1 MRRFL
6 STQAFAPQRHGA
18 HLQTAAL
25 RNTRTTVARA
35 SVARAAVA
43 RAAVARGLATN
54 VGVTESDG
62 HHPDAAEAARLT
74 ERAYLMPTY
83 TATGARGGG
92 TVFVRGKG
100 ATLTDSEGNECLD
113 MAAGIAVNIL
123 GHSDEGVAAA
133 VADQA
138 RRLQHVSNL
147 YHTEPYARLAAKLS
161 RSAPLLSSRGGG
173 DAGGDGDGDGDGDGA
188 RVFFCN
194 SGAEANEAAAKFS
207 TLHAAE
213 TEGRGGQ
220 GPARRRT
227 NFVAFEGGFHGRTS
241 GALALT
247 HKPAIRAPFAN
258 MLMPED
264 RVRFAPFNDEEAAA
278 ALVDDTVAAVFVE
291 PVQGEGGIHPPVI
304 NQNSCVCVCAC

>member
-1 MRRFL
+1 
-6 STQAFAPQRHGA
+6 
-18 HLQTAAL
+18 
-25 RNTRTTVARA
+25 
-35 SVARAAVA
+35 
-43 RAAVARGLATN
+43 
-54 VGVTESDG
+54 
-62 HHPDAAEAARLT
+62 
-74 ERAYLMPTY
+74 MPTY
-83 TATGARGGG
+83 TATGERGGG
-92 TVFVRGKG
+92 TVFVRGDG
-100 ATLTDSEGNECLD
+100 AVLADTAGNEFLD
-113 MAAGIAVNIL
+113 MAAGIAVNVL
-123 GHSDEGVAAA
+123 GHSDAAVATA

-138 RRLQHVSNL
+138 RALQHVSNL

-161 RSAPLLSSRGGG
+161 RSAPLLS
-173 DAGGDGDGDGDGDGA
+173 AQPGGDGARSCDWA

-194 SGAEANEAAAKFS
+194 SGAEANEAAAKFAS
-207 TLHAAE
+207 LYAAE
-213 TEGRGGQ
+213 VEGRGGQ

-227 NFVAFEGGFHGRTS
+227 RFVAFEGGFHGRTS

-304 NQNSCVCVCAC
+304 NQNSCLCVCAC